1 MGVSGY
7 CVVLWCLF
15 WCVWFVVYML
25 CVVFGMSALLFLVC
39 WCCRVYVVCCFLVC
53 RCFACWLSAFSF
65 SMSAFSCI

>member
-25 CVVFGMSALLFLVC
+25 CVVFSV
-39 WCCRVYVVCCFLVC
+39 
-53 RCFACWLSAFSF
+53 SAFCLLYVGAFVYMMCTVF
-65 SMSAFSCI
+65 SMSAFRRCMSLF

>member
-39 WCCRVYVVCCFLVC
+39 RRCRVYDVYCF
-53 RCFACWLSAFSF
+53 
-65 SMSAFSCI
+65 